1 MENWLKYNNFNSKK
15 IVSGTTVKNRKFFNN
30 FSLALH
36 TGDNIE
42 EIYKNR
48 EIFKKQFNENVKIVT
63 LKQVHSDKIVNIDE
77 IELLNGWIELPIEA
91 DAMVT
96 TKRDVLLNILTAD
109 CLAIIVADENNGVI
123 GAAHAGWRG
132 TKQEIVKKLV
142 KKMLTLGAEIEN
154 IKCAIAPG
162 ICGKCYEVG
171 QEVANEFIDYPQA
184 LEQKENGKWLFD
196 NREVNI
202 TQLKELGIKAEN
214 IEYTDYCTY
223 CDNDKFFSYRKGDVK
238 GRFVTFIGF

>member
-15 IVSGTTVKNRKFFNN
+15 IVSGTTVKNRQLFNS

-42 EIYKNR
+42 EIHKNR
-48 EIFKKQFNENVKIVT
+48 EFFKKQFNNNVKIVT
-63 LKQVHSDKIVNIDE
+63 LKQIHSDKIVNIDE
-77 IELLNGWIELPIEA
+77 IELLNAWVELPIEA

-96 TKRDVLLNILTAD
+96 TKRGILLNIMTAD
-109 CLAIIVADENNGVI
+109 CLAIIAADESNGII

-171 QEVANEFIDYPQA
+171 QEVANEFIEYPQA
-184 LEQKENGKWLFD
+184 LKQKENGKWLFD

-202 TQLKELGIKAEN
+202 AQLKELGIKAEN
-214 IEYTDYCTY
+214 IEYTGYCTY
-223 CDNDKFFSYRKGDVK
+223 CDNDKFFSYRKGDIK